1 MNVSFQKL
9 NTSGF
14 ITESDLSGY
23 VTEEELEDKG
33 YLSSADLDN
42 YVTESELENKGY
54 LTSVPYE
61 YVTDS
66 ELKTKGYLTNADLSG
81 YATDQELQNAIQ
93 NTQRRFVLL
102 TISENLWENN
112 GLVSVSVSGIDNLY
126 GSGNVTPIAFFGDF
140 QNSLGDSYFQAVPML
155 EENISSFTPCIN
167 FAYVENGTL
176 SIKIGD
182 YAELKNLYVLLA
194 RTDNF
199 FEG

>member
-42 YVTESELENKGY
+42 YVTESELENKEY
-54 LTSVPYE
+54 LTSVPSE
-61 YVTDS
+61 YV
-66 ELKTKGYLTNADLSG
+66 
-81 YATDQELQNAIQ
+81 TDQELQNAIQ

-102 TISENLWENN
+102 TISENLWGNN
-112 GLVSVSVSGIDNLY
+112 GLVNVPVSGIDNLY

>member
-23 VTEEELEDKG
+23 VTEKELGDKG

-42 YVTESELENKGY
+42 YVTESELE
-54 LTSVPYE
+54 
-61 YVTDS
+61 
-66 ELKTKGYLTNADLSG
+66 TKGYLTNADLSE
-81 YATDQELQNAIQ
+81 YATVQELQNAIQ

-199 FEG
+199 F